1 MAAHDRHPQPAQ
13 ALQAHHRAA
22 AGLSRPPGGPR
33 LASRRAL
40 PRKRP
45 HPTASA
51 ETLTHRLCATA
62 TARSRSATI
71 PTERATPSAR
81 IGAGRAGDPARSV
94 DDASGSPRWE
104 WPPAR
109 PQTRGCAHSPA
120 APTDRHRFSAAG
132 RQFPLCAPRG
142 SAGAHVLAC
151 SYDRGRV
158 ESMEMHS
165 GLPVG
170 VAAFVGR
177 GRERVKVAD
186 LVADARVVT
195 LSGPG
200 GCGKTRLAVEVVG
213 DVASRFSDGACWV
226 DLQGVSE
233 PAMVA
238 PAVGAAVGVRERPDQ
253 ALVDTLAE
261 QLHARHLLVV
271 LDNCEHL
278 VAACA
283 ELVGELLSA
292 CPQLHVLATSR
303 VALVVE
309 GEATL
314 EVAPLPVPAPDARSA
329 STVAAADAA
338 RLFEVRAR
346 QVRTDFR
353 IGDDNAAAVAEIC
366 RRLDGIPLAIELAA
380 ARVRVLSSAQIAAG
394 LSDRFRL
401 LTGGVR
407 GAPARQRTLEASL
420 DWSYDLLDDAQRLAL
435 ARLSVFAGSFEL
447 DAAEAVVAG
456 DGIDGDDVL
465 DLVVALAEQSMLEV
479 VERHGRARYRLLE
492 TIRVYAR
499 QRLSELDDPARVRDR
514 HLQFHVGLAGRAHA
528 GLTGGQP
535 EPWMARLAT
544 DLDDLRAAM
553 DWAAES
559 GDLRGLVDITE
570 PIVRFWFE
578 RGLSGEV
585 HRRLHDAVEGPGARD
600 DERVRGLTTAALL
613 DLGGAKPASA
623 HRSASQAVDAARAA
637 GVDGALALGLSV
649 RAQAGAASGLSTNEQ
664 VDADVEEAV
673 EHAEQCGD
681 AAIHAYV
688 LALAGWT
695 LLRSRT
701 IDAGCRPLEQAIE
714 VSQTA
719 EVAFH
724 LPAAHGVLGLWP
736 VWSGRVDRS
745 RRHARCA
752 VEVSRQVGR
761 PGWEAIGLAGL
772 GAADVLQGDHG
783 QAQDWLSKAQAVLR
797 RPGLEGTTHDDEFL
811 RPWLA
816 LSAYASGD
824 LETARATAAEIVWI
838 SRGRGSR
845 WDESIGE
852 WLLGVL
858 AHGQQRHDDAR
869 AHLEASRALSTD
881 PRLPFPLG
889 RSLLGLAELAKKE
902 DEDLGKAWEL
912 AHDGLEVLD
921 GYGDRV
927 GAAAALET
935 IADLAVGLGE
945 PERSLRLLAASQRF
959 HTDTGIAR
967 LPFQADRFDR
977 ARSTAQAALDLT
989 DATACWDAGSELSL
1003 ADAVAYARRGRGERQ
1018 RPQIGWASLT
1028 PVERDVVRLVA
1039 EGHTNAEI
1047 GQRLFMSVNTVKK
1060 HLTHVY
1066 AKVEVDGRAD
1076 LAAQVARR
1084 DL

>member
-1 MAAHDRHPQPAQ
+1 
-13 ALQAHHRAA
+13 
-22 AGLSRPPGGPR
+22 
-33 LASRRAL
+33 
-40 PRKRP
+40 
-45 HPTASA
+45 
-51 ETLTHRLCATA
+51 
-62 TARSRSATI
+62 
-71 PTERATPSAR
+71 
-81 IGAGRAGDPARSV
+81 
-94 DDASGSPRWE
+94 
-104 WPPAR
+104 
-109 PQTRGCAHSPA
+109 
-120 APTDRHRFSAAG
+120 
-132 RQFPLCAPRG
+132 
-142 SAGAHVLAC
+142 
-151 SYDRGRV
+151 
-158 ESMEMHS
+158 MEMRS

-177 GRERVKVAD
+177 ERERAKVAD

-195 LSGPG
+195 LTGSG
-200 GCGKTRLAVEVVG
+200 GCGKTRLAVEVAG
-213 DVASRFSDGACWV
+213 DVASRFPDGACWV
-226 DLQGVSE
+226 DLQGVSD
-233 PAMVA
+233 AGMVA
-238 PAVGAAVGVRERPDQ
+238 AAVGGAVGVRERPGQ
-253 ALVDTLAE
+253 ALVDALAE
-261 QLHARHLLVV
+261 QLRVRHLLVV

-278 VAACA
+278 VEACA
-283 ELVGELLSA
+283 ELVAGLSSA
-292 CPQLHVLATSR
+292 CPRLHVLATSR
-303 VALVVE
+303 VPLVVE
-309 GEATL
+309 GEATF
-314 EVAPLPVPAPDARSA
+314 EVAPLPVPRPDASSA

-346 QVRTDFR
+346 QVAADFR
-353 IGDDNAAAVAEIC
+353 IGDDNASAVAEIC

-380 ARVRVLSSAQIAAG
+380 ARVRVLAPGQIAAG
-394 LSDRFRL
+394 LSDRFGL
-401 LTGGVR
+401 LTGGLR
-407 GAPARQRTLEASL
+407 GAPARQQTLEASL
-420 DWSYDLLDDAQRLAL
+420 EWSYDLLDDAQRLAL

-456 DGIDGDDVL
+456 DGIDSDDVL
-465 DLVVALAEQSMLEV
+465 DLVAGLAEQSMLEV

-514 HLQFHVGLAGRAHA
+514 HLEFHVGLAGRAHA

-535 EPWMARLAT
+535 GPWMARLAA

-559 GDLRGLVDITE
+559 GDLRGLVGITE

-578 RGLSGEV
+578 RGLFGEA
-585 HRRLHDAVEGPGARD
+585 HRRLHDAADAPGAPD

-613 DLGGAKPASA
+613 ALRGVEPASA
-623 HRSASQAVDAARAA
+623 YRSASQAVDAARAA
-637 GVDGALALGLSV
+637 DVGGALALGLSV
-649 RAQAGAASGLSTNEQ
+649 RASAGAVSGLSTSEQ

-681 AAIHAYV
+681 AATHAYV

-701 IDAGCRPLEQAIE
+701 IDAGCCLLEQTIE
-714 VSQTA
+714 VCETA

-724 LPAAHGVLGLWP
+724 LPAAHAVLGLWP
-736 VWSGRVDRS
+736 VFTGRLDRS
-745 RRHARCA
+745 RRHARRA

-772 GAADVLQGDHG
+772 GAAAVLQGDHG
-783 QAQDWLSKAQAVLR
+783 RAQDWLSKAQAVLR
-797 RPGLEGTTHDDEFL
+797 ARALGGSQYEVWL
-811 RPWLA
+811 RPWFA
-816 LSAYASGD
+816 LSAYVSGD
-824 LETARATAAEIVWI
+824 LETARATAEGIVRI
-838 SRGRGSR
+838 GRGGGSR

-881 PRLPFPLG
+881 PRVPFPLG
-889 RSLLGLAELAKKE
+889 RSLLGLAELAKEE
-902 DEDLGKAWEL
+902 DEDLGTAWEL

-921 GYGDRV
+921 DYGDRV
-927 GAAAALET
+927 GVAAALEA
-935 IADLAVGLGE
+935 IADLAVALGE
-945 PERSLRLLAASQRF
+945 PERSFRLLAASQRF
-959 HTDTGIAR
+959 HTESGIAR
-967 LPFQADRFDR
+967 LPVQADRFDR
-977 ARSTAQAALDLT
+977 ARTAAQAALDLT
-989 DATACWDAGSELSL
+989 DATACWEAGGELAL

-1047 GQRLFMSVNTVKK
+1047 GHRLFISVNTVKK
-1060 HLTHVY
+1060 YLSRVY

>member
-1 MAAHDRHPQPAQ
+1 
-13 ALQAHHRAA
+13 
-22 AGLSRPPGGPR
+22 
-33 LASRRAL
+33 
-40 PRKRP
+40 
-45 HPTASA
+45 
-51 ETLTHRLCATA
+51 
-62 TARSRSATI
+62 
-71 PTERATPSAR
+71 
-81 IGAGRAGDPARSV
+81 
-94 DDASGSPRWE
+94 
-104 WPPAR
+104 
-109 PQTRGCAHSPA
+109 
-120 APTDRHRFSAAG
+120 
-132 RQFPLCAPRG
+132 
-142 SAGAHVLAC
+142 
-151 SYDRGRV
+151 
-158 ESMEMHS
+158 MEMQS

-170 VAAFVGR
+170 VATFVGR
-177 GRERVKVAD
+177 ERERAKVAD

-195 LSGPG
+195 LTGPG
-200 GCGKTRLAVEVVG
+200 GCGKTRLAVEVAG
-213 DVASRFSDGACWV
+213 DVASRFPDGACWV
-226 DLQGVSE
+226 DLQGVSD
-233 PAMVA
+233 PGMVA
-238 PAVGAAVGVRERPDQ
+238 AAVAAAVGVHERSQQ
-253 ALVDTLAE
+253 ALTDTLAE
-261 QLHARHLLVV
+261 QLRARHLLGV

-278 VAACA
+278 MAACA
-283 ELVGELLSA
+283 ELVGELSSA

-303 VALVVE
+303 VPLAVE
-309 GEATL
+309 GEATF
-314 EVAPLPVPAPDARSA
+314 EVAPLPVPGPDARSA

-346 QVRTDFR
+346 QVAADFR
-353 IGDDNAAAVAEIC
+353 IGDDNAVAVAEIC

-380 ARVRVLSSAQIAAG
+380 ARVRVLAPGQIAAG
-394 LSDRFRL
+394 LSDRFGL
-401 LTGGVR
+401 LTGGLR

-420 DWSYDLLDDAQRLAL
+420 DWSYELLDDAQRLAL

-447 DAAEAVVAG
+447 DAAEGVVAG
-456 DGIDGDDVL
+456 DGIDSDDVL
-465 DLVVALAEQSMLEV
+465 DLVAGLAEQSMLEV

-492 TIRVYAR
+492 TVRVYAR
-499 QRLSELDDPARVRDR
+499 QRLSQLDDPARVRDR
-514 HLQFHVGLAGRAHA
+514 HLAFHVRLAGRAHA
-528 GLTGGQP
+528 GLNGGQP
-535 EPWMARLAT
+535 EPWVTRLAA
-544 DLDDLRAAM
+544 DLDDLRTAM

-613 DLGGAKPASA
+613 ALGGGEPASA
-623 HRSASQAVDAARAA
+623 YRSASQAVDAARAA
-637 GVDGALALGLSV
+637 AVGGALALGLSV
-649 RAQAGAASGLSTNEQ
+649 RAQAGAVSGLSTSEQ

-681 AAIHAYV
+681 AATHAYV

-701 IDAGCRPLEQAIE
+701 IDAGCRLLEQAIE
-714 VSQTA
+714 VCETA

-724 LPAAHGVLGLWP
+724 LPAAHAVLGLWP
-736 VWSGRVDRS
+736 VWSGRLDRT
-745 RRHARCA
+745 RHHARRA
-752 VEVSRQVGR
+752 VELSRQVGR

-772 GAADVLQGDHG
+772 GAAAVLQGDHG

-797 RPGLEGTTHDDEFL
+797 ARALGGSQHEMWL

-824 LETARATAAEIVWI
+824 LETARATAAEIVRI
-838 SRGRGSR
+838 GRGSGSR

-858 AHGQQRHDDAR
+858 AHGQQRHDEAR
-869 AHLEASRALSTD
+869 AHLEASSALSTD

-889 RSLLGLAELAKKE
+889 RSLLGLAELAKE
-902 DEDLGKAWEL
+902 EDLGKAWEL

-921 GYGDRV
+921 DYGDRV

-935 IADLAVGLGE
+935 IADLAVALGE
-945 PERSLRLLAASQRF
+945 PERSMRLLAASQRF
-959 HTDTGIAR
+959 HTESGIAR
-967 LPFQADRFDR
+967 FPVQAERFDR
-977 ARSTAQAALDLT
+977 ARNTAQAVLDPT
-989 DATACWDAGSELSL
+989 DATACWHAGGELSL
-1003 ADAVAYARRGRGERQ
+1003 ADTVAYARRGRGERQ

-1047 GQRLFMSVNTVKK
+1047 GQRLFISVNTVKK

-1066 AKVEVDGRAD
+1066 AKLDVDGRAD